1 MRACLPSLARD
12 GADTQQK
19 WLVRLMRD
27 NGPGLVRLLW
37 RLLENEHDV
46 LETYQECVCRLVAL
60 ERPGSLQNARAYAY
74 RTASNLAIE
83 LIRRRTRRQAHW
95 PDVVASQKGR
105 ASAGDAGERNRDV
118 AGIAAQRELVQQLR
132 ACILALPAH
141 LRDVIILRD
150 LGALSYAEVGRI
162 LSIGAATARVYRC
175 LAMARLAETLPG
187 ARKEETRP

>member
-1 MRACLPSLARD
+1 MRACLASWSRE
-12 GADTQQK
+12 GADAQQQ
-19 WLVRLMRD
+19 WLVRLMRES
-27 NGPGLVRLLW
+27 GPGLVRLLW
-37 RLLENEHDV
+37 RMLENEHDV
-46 LETYQECVCRLVAL
+46 LETYQECVCRLLAL
-60 ERPGSLQNARAYAY
+60 ERPGSLRNARAYAY

-95 PDVVASQKGR
+95 PEVIASQEGLPRGR
-105 ASAGDAGERNRDV
+105 ECARGDV

-141 LRDVIILRD
+141 LRDVVILRD

-175 LAMARLAETLPG
+175 QAMARLTETLPG
-187 ARKEETRP
+187 NGEEETRP

>member
-1 MRACLPSLARD
+1 MRACLASWSAE

-27 NGPGLVRLLW
+27 TGPGLVRLLW

-60 ERPGSLQNARAYAY
+60 ERPGSLRNARAYAY

-83 LIRRRTRRQAHW
+83 LIRRRARRQAHW
-95 PDVVASQKGR
+95 PEVIASQERLPHGR
-105 ASAGDAGERNRDV
+105 QCAHRDV
-118 AGIAAQRELVQQLR
+118 PGIAAQRELVQQLR

-141 LRDVIILRD
+141 LRDVVVLRD

-175 LAMARLAETLPG
+175 QAMARLAETLPG
-187 ARKEETRP
+187 DRKEETRP

>member
-1 MRACLPSLARD
+1 MRACLASLSGDAT
-12 GADTQQK
+12 DTQQK
-19 WLVRLMRD
+19 WLVRLMRE

-46 LETYQECVCRLVAL
+46 LETYQECVCRLAGL
-60 ERPGSLQNARAYAY
+60 ARPGSLRNARAYAY

-83 LIRRRTRRQAHW
+83 LIRRRTRQRAHW
-95 PDVVASQKGR
+95 PDVVASQEGLASGR
-105 ASAGDAGERNRDV
+105 ACTQREADV

-141 LRDVIILRD
+141 LRDVVILRD

-175 LAMARLAETLPG
+175 QATARLAETLAG
-187 ARKEETRP
+187 DRKEETRP